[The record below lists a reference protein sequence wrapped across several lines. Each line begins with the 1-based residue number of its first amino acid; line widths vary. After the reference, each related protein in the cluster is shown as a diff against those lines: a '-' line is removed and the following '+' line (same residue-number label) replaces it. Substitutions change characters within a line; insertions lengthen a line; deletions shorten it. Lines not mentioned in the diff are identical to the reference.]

1 MPPLRIANGAG
12 FLGDWLDAPRRL
24 VERAEVDYLTIEHL
38 AELTMS
44 ILARQREKDPNA
56 GYAEDFLDILRS
68 LLPALKQQPRLKI
81 IANSGGMNPP
91 ACARA
96 AAKILADAGFGQ
108 AVIGCVTGDD
118 LSQQLEGLLHAGH
131 ELRNLDTGEP
141 IAALLESTAGQ
152 ASSAQTNSATQSKIQ
167 SSSGGPKSKIVS
179 ANAYLGARPI
189 ADALSAG
196 ARIVITGRVADASL
210 TVGPAM
216 HEFGWRWDDWN
227 KLAAASV
234 AGHLIECGA
243 QVTGGYSVDWQK
255 YELDN
260 VGYPI
265 SELSA
270 DGGIVIT
277 KPPGSGGAVNR
288 RTVAEQLVYEIGDPQ
303 HYLTPDV
310 DCDFRTVEVVE
321 VGNDR
326 VAVSGATGRPA
337 TDTYKVSMAYRD
349 GWMASGQLLVY
360 GADCRE
366 KADACG
372 RIILERCTLA
382 GYELARTHIELLGY
396 GAGVPGAW
404 FWRKY
409 QTPGELVL
417 RVTAHDPRREA
428 IECLTKQFAPLIT
441 SGPAGL
447 AGYAAGRPQVRPVF
461 AYWPTLVQKSL
472 VEAKIDVRPAKEWM

>member
-1 MPPLRIANGAG
+1 MKTIRIANGAG
-12 FLGDWLDAPRRL
+12 FLGDWIDAPRRL
-24 VERAEVDYLTIEHL
+24 VERTEVDYLTIEHL

-56 GYAEDFLDILRS
+56 GYAEDFLEILQS
-68 LLPALKQQPRLKI
+68 LLPAFRQQPQLKV

-91 ACARA
+91 ACVRA
-96 AAKILADAGFGQ
+96 TAKVLVAAGLNN
-108 AVIGCVTGDD
+108 VPIGCVTGDD
-118 LSQQLEGLLHAGH
+118 LLPRLEQLRLSGN
-131 ELRNLDTGEP
+131 ELTNLDTGQPLQDQEP
-141 IAALLESTAGQ
+141 
-152 ASSAQTNSATQSKIQ
+152 
-167 SSSGGPKSKIVS
+167 VS

-189 ADALSAG
+189 ADALASG

-216 HEFGWRWDDWN
+216 HEFGWQWDDWDR
-227 KLAAASV
+227 LATASV

-243 QVTGGYSVDWQK
+243 QVTGGYSIDWGQFD
-255 YELDN
+255 LAD

-265 SELSA
+265 AELSA
-270 DGGIVIT
+270 DGGVLIT
-277 KPPGSGGAVNR
+277 KPPSTGGAVSR
-288 RTVAEQLVYEIGDPQ
+288 RTVVEQLVYEIGDPR

-310 DCDFRTVEVVE
+310 DCDFSTVAVEE
-321 VGNDR
+321 VGPDR
-326 VAVSGATGRPA
+326 VAIRGATGRLA
-337 TDTYKVSMAYRD
+337 TETYKVSLAYRD
-349 GWMASGQLLVY
+349 GWMASGMLLVY
-360 GADCRE
+360 GNDCRE
-366 KADACG
+366 KAEQCG
-372 RIILERCTLA
+372 KIIIDRCKLA
-382 GYELARTHIELLGY
+382 GFELARTQVELLGF

-428 IECLTKQFAPLIT
+428 LDCFARQFAPLIT

-461 AYWPTLVQKSL
+461 AYWPTLVPKLL
-472 VEAKIDVRPAKEWM
+472 VQPNFEVRTAQEWL

>member
-12 FLGDWLDAPRRL
+12 FLGDWIDAPRRL

-44 ILARQREKDPNA
+44 ILARQREKDPDA
-56 GYAEDFLDILRS
+56 GYAEDFLEILRS
-68 LLPALKQQPRLKI
+68 LLPALKQQPQLKI
-81 IANSGGMNPP
+81 VANSGGVNPP
-91 ACARA
+91 ACSRA
-96 AAKILADAGFGQ
+96 AAKILHEAGLGNM
-108 AVIGCVTGDD
+108 ALACVAGDD
-118 LSQQLEGLLHAGH
+118 LLPRLPELLSSGC
-131 ELRNLDTGEP
+131 EFSNLDTGQP
-141 IAALLESTAGQ
+141 ISELFE
-152 ASSAQTNSATQSKIQ
+152 SKIQ
-167 SSSGGPKSKIVS
+167 NAKSKICS
-179 ANAYLGARPI
+179 ANAYLGARQI
-189 ADALSAG
+189 TDALGAG

-216 HEFGWRWDDWN
+216 HHFGWQWDDWN

-243 QVTGGYSVDWQK
+243 QVTGGYSVDWSQ
-255 YELDN
+255 YDLVD

-265 SELSA
+265 AEIAA
-270 DGGIVIT
+270 DGNSVIT
-277 KPPGSGGAVNR
+277 KPADTGGAVNR
-288 RTVAEQLVYEIGDPQ
+288 RTVVEQLVYEIGDPQ

-310 DCDFRTVEVVE
+310 DCDFTTVQVAEVAR
-321 VGNDR
+321 DR
-326 VAVSGATGRPA
+326 VAVTGATGRPA
-337 TDTYKVSMAYRD
+337 TDAYKVSLAYRD

-360 GADCRE
+360 GSDCRE
-366 KADACG
+366 KAEMCG
-372 RIILERCTLA
+372 RVILERCKLA
-382 GYELARTHIELLGY
+382 GFELARTHVELLGF

-428 IECLTKQFAPLIT
+428 VECFAKQFAPLIT

-461 AYWPTLVQKSL
+461 AYWPTLVPKSL
-472 VEAKIDVRPAKEWM
+472 VQPLVEVRPAKEWI